1 MSDLRRRIDRKL
13 RDAATRRFAREIGAS
28 VLATIIGGALISHA
42 TRQDPAPV
50 PATVKTGERLA
61 SMMVPERVVIM
72 HDVPTPVAAAIGT
85 ATPASA
91 MPASVMPAALR
102 PAVQASLPVIP
113 VRATRLAETGQRRV
127 TPVVA
132 VPPVR
137 PADRLALAEADI
149 AVVARE
155 PVRIFGWSVPGSD
168 LLPTGA
174 EAVQSVAEVG
184 RHVGRQVASVGGAI
198 GERVGLR

>member
-28 VLATIIGGALISHA
+28 VLATIIGGAVISHA
-42 TRQDPAPV
+42 TRESPSPVVPAP
-50 PATVKTGERLA
+50 KSSERLA
-61 SMMVPERVVIM
+61 LGALPERVAVREI
-72 HDVPTPVAAAIGT
+72 PTAGPPQAPAAPVTAMPVAQT
-85 ATPASA
+85 
-91 MPASVMPAALR
+91 SV
-102 PAVQASLPVIP
+102 PVTP
-113 VRATRLAETGQRRV
+113 VRATTRTVEAAPRR
-127 TPVVA
+127 PAVVA
-132 VPPVR
+132 ALPPTR
-137 PADRLALAEADI
+137 PVERATLVEVES

-155 PVRIFGWSVPGSD
+155 PVRIFGWGVPGTD

-174 EAVQSVAEVG
+174 EAAQTVSELG